1 MQNFRISKLRML
13 NFDFIGCGALNWDIF
28 FEVEEFLSLK
38 FENLKILAGREVILE
53 REQFLRFLK
62 FLEKEGNFLFECGG
76 GSSANTIYALSCW
89 GFKSAFIGAVGED
102 EVGRK
107 IVDELEGVGI
117 NTEFIVKG
125 GETSLA
131 IILLD
136 KRKDRFIAV
145 SPGDSEVY
153 LSQSKVKLYGHNTLF
168 HFSSFASKTGQKFQK
183 DLLSKIDTK
192 ISFDPGEIY
201 AGLGKEFLISFFEKT
216 GILFITEYELK
227 KIGVSIEE
235 LFNLGVEKIFL
246 KKGKEGAECF
256 TKQQKIEMPAFKVG
270 NIVDNTGA
278 GDYFNAG
285 VLAGLKMEFPEEKA
299 LKLGIYSAGM
309 SLRDYGRK
317 GCLTKEEFQNY
328 VNLLK

>member
-1 MQNFRISKLRML
+1 MFNFG
-13 NFDFIGCGALNWDIF
+13 FIGCGALNWDMF
-28 FEVEEFLSLK
+28 FEVENLHSLK
-38 FENLKILAGREVILE
+38 FENIVISAGREVVLE

-62 FLEKEGNFLFECGG
+62 FLEREGNFLFECGG

-117 NTEFIVKG
+117 NTEFIVKS

-145 SPGDSEVY
+145 SPGNSEVY
-153 LSQSKVKLYGHNTLF
+153 LSQSKVKLYGHSTLF

-183 DLLSKIDTK
+183 DLLSKINTK

-201 AGLGKEFLISFFEKT
+201 AGLGKEFLIPFFEKT
-216 GILFITEYELK
+216 EILFITEYELK
-227 KIGVSIEE
+227 KIGVSVEE

-256 TKQQKIEMPAFKVG
+256 TKQQKIEMPAFKVR